1 MEITNLVI
9 VVFTALLFSLFVLLV
24 LSKLSIVSLK
34 LDSSY
39 RYKLIAM
46 LLIQV
51 IVLGGYGFSLY
62 DKKSKDLEIK
72 ELVSFSNKRPIVEIT
87 TAEPALIEKKVLKA
101 KLLVVSKTN
110 EIQSSTIKIP
120 DGWRYVDHNVII
132 ESKNGNASYTVN
144 LEQNEDGQVQLVTLS
159 ANVSPSSFS
168 SYKNWM
174 ALDLIVNIEAVN

>member
-1 MEITNLVI
+1 MKRR
-9 VVFTALLFSLFVLLV
+9 FAAAVLRRPMSHTPLGSSPTRPSTSARSWKRRSRSASS
-24 LSKLSIVSLK
+24 SKPSRSTP
-34 LDSSY
+34 
-39 RYKLIAM
+39 A
-46 LLIQV
+46 
-51 IVLGGYGFSLY
+51 GPHLY